1 MGRGDSWFT
10 PGLAAAGSQFQL
22 RWRGR
27 GTGEFVP
34 KKVENLGEPAREAT
48 IKLVERVAM
57 NCHFPEL

>member
-1 MGRGDSWFT
+1 VVHSRSSGRWI
-10 PGLAAAGSQFQL
+10 PVQL